1 MTTPTRCPKCGST
14 NIKNTLN
21 LMTGANRHVCA
32 QCGNSD
38 FSPGDRTVASVLQD
52 AQPIFKVASPL
63 PTLAELVP
71 RYVESLIRTG
81 DIVERWQ
88 KKAAKVDAD
97 AGRRSDPA
105 IVYRDA
111 NHAVVM
117 LAVDLAK
124 ETRKQLKKEADD
136 EE

>member
-1 MTTPTRCPKCGST
+1 MTNTPTRCPKCGST
-14 NIKNTLN
+14 SIKNTLD

-63 PTLAELVP
+63 PTLRQLVP
-71 RYVESLIRTG
+71 RYVESLIRAG
-81 DIVERWQ
+81 GIERMVKQ
-88 KKAAKVDAD
+88 VAKVDAD

-111 NHAVVM
+111 NRALVM

-124 ETRKQLKKEADD
+124 ETRKQLKMETDD

>member
-1 MTTPTRCPKCGST
+1 MTNTPTRCPKCGST
-14 NIKNTLN
+14 SIKNTLD

-52 AQPIFKVASPL
+52 AQPTFKVASPL

-81 DIVERWQ
+81 DIECMQ
-88 KKAAKVDAD
+88 KKVAKLDVD

-111 NHAVVM
+111 NRALVM

-124 ETRKQLKKEADD
+124 ETRKQLKMETDD
-136 EE
+136 DA

>member
-21 LMTGANRHVCA
+21 LMTGANRYVCA
-32 QCGNSD
+32 QCGNPD
-38 FSPGDRTVASVLQD
+38 FSPGDRTVASVLLD
-52 AQPIFKVASPL
+52 AQPTFRVAPSL

-71 RYVESLIRTG
+71 RYVEALIRSG

-111 NHAVVM
+111 NHAIVM

>member
-1 MTTPTRCPKCGST
+1 MDHQDQ
-14 NIKNTLN
+14 L
-21 LMTGANRHVCA
+21 TGE
-32 QCGNSD
+32 
-38 FSPGDRTVASVLQD
+38 LQ
-52 AQPIFKVASPL
+52 KL

-71 RYVESLIRTG
+71 RYVEALIRSG

-88 KKAAKVDAD
+88 KKAAKIDAD

-111 NHAVVM
+111 NHAIVM